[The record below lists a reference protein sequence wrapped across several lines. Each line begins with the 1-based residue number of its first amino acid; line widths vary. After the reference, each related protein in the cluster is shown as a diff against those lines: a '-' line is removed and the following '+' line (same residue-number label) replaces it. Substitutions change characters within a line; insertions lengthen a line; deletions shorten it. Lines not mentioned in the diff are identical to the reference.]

1 MDNASQV
8 VLRRRLGFVSAAP
21 FLAAVASCSPAAD
34 ASADPSGPPIIG
46 LTALES
52 PAAEGSGEPFL
63 SLSEDGPVLSWLEEQ
78 PDGAHA
84 LRMSVLGSAGWS
96 PARTIAARSDFFV
109 NWADFPSVVEVSP
122 GLLVA
127 HWLQRGGA
135 GTYDYG
141 VRVVRSRDGGVTWS
155 EPWTPHEDDTPTEH
169 GFVSIFPGEEGAWG
183 LVWLDGRQY
192 VASDGVEA
200 SNEMTLRFRQVAGD
214 GAVGEEVVID
224 PRVCDCC
231 QTTAV
236 LTSAG
241 PLVAYRD
248 RSEMEIRDIS
258 VTRLIGGRW
267 TEGAPV
273 HRDEWHI
280 NACPVN
286 GPKAAARADAVALA
300 WFTGAGDIPH
310 VKVAFSADAGETF
323 GEPLVIDEGNPAGR
337 VDVVL
342 LADGSAVVSWLERSD
357 EGDAEVRVRRV
368 WPNGRT
374 SLSEPLTRSSGARSS
389 GFPRMLQSADGTL
402 VFAWTDV
409 ADGGTRVKV
418 ARAEVPAR

>member
-1 MDNASQV
+1 MDYASQD
-8 VLRRRLGFVSAAP
+8 VLRRRLGFVSAAH
-21 FLAAVASCSPAAD
+21 FLGAVASCSPAAD
-34 ASADPSGPPIIG
+34 AAADLARMPIMR
-46 LTALES
+46 LADLES

-63 SLSEDGPVLSWLEEQ
+63 SLSGDGAVLSWLEEQ

-96 PARTIAARSDFFV
+96 PARTIAARGDFFV

-127 HWLQRGGA
+127 HWLQRGGT

-169 GFVSIFPGEEGAWG
+169 GFVSIFAGEDGAWG
-183 LVWLDGRQY
+183 LVWLDGREY
-192 VASDGVEA
+192 VAGEGGEA
-200 SNEMTLRFRQVAGD
+200 SNEMALRFRQIGGD
-214 GAVGEEVVID
+214 GAVGEEMVVD

-248 RSEMEIRDIS
+248 RSEVEIRDIY
-258 VTRLIGGRW
+258 VTRLVGGRW
-267 TEGAPV
+267 TEGVPV

-300 WFTGAGDIPH
+300 WFTGAGDVPH
-310 VKVAFSADAGETF
+310 VKVAFSSDAGETF
-323 GEPLVIDEGNPAGR
+323 GDPVVVDEGNPAGR

-342 LADGSAVVSWLERSD
+342 LADGSAVVSWLERSG
-357 EGDAEVRVRRV
+357 EGDAAVLVRRV
-368 WPNGRT
+368 WSDGRISPSD
-374 SLSEPLTRSSGARSS
+374 SLARSSGARSS
-389 GFPRMLQSADGTL
+389 GFPRMLLAGDGTL

-418 ARAEVPAR
+418 VRAQVPAR